1 MAQVKKQI
9 TAPILFLL
17 GALCQLGL
25 HAEFLLIEAETYI
38 FDKEYT
44 DFTITESVTHWIVT
58 CVMWGIV
65 GLVMFYIATRVYGM
79 NILQKE
85 RKPSQRGIVI
95 ALMLLS
101 SSVGVKYLLLG
112 GWQFIIDFRNQGWF
126 QFIFLYIYY
135 LFEASLL
142 LLSAVFFQE
151 AVEHIAKKKY
161 DHIPWGGAVLALTW
175 GAAHFITT
183 WNITTALFYTAA
195 AFFVGCAYLAAKRNL
210 YTSYLFA
217 AILIIL

>member
-1 MAQVKKQI
+1 MAITKKQI
-9 TAPILFLL
+9 GTPMLFLL

-25 HAEFLLIEAETYI
+25 HAEFLLIEAEI
-38 FDKEYT
+38 FIFGKEYT
-44 DFTITESVTHWIVT
+44 EFTITESVTHWIVT

-65 GLVMFYIATRVYGM
+65 GLVMFYIASRVYGM
-79 NILQKE
+79 DILQKE
-85 RKPSQRGIVI
+85 NKPSQRGIVI

-101 SSVGVKYLLLG
+101 SSVGVKYILLG
-112 GWQFIIDFRNQGWF
+112 GWQFIIDFRSQGWV

-151 AVEHIAKKKY
+151 AAERIIGKQN
-161 DHIPWGGAVLALTW
+161 DHVPWGGVLLALTW

-195 AFFVGCAYLAAKRNL
+195 AFFIGCAYLAAKRNL
-210 YTSYLFA
+210 YISYIFA